1 MIVEAESI
9 AAGSIARVQ
18 VDMVVLATGM
28 VPSTAGRKIPIAAAA
43 YDEDGFFLDGP
54 GIYGAGCVK
63 RPSDVASYRSGCD
76 RGCPQGDPISGGEVI
91 RWKRRLGFTYVGV
104 AA

>member
-1 MIVEAESI
+1 MQRE
-9 AAGSIARVQ
+9 SIARVQ

-28 VPSTAGRKIPIAAAA
+28 VPRLPAKDSVAAAQ

-63 RPSDVASYRSGCD
+63 RPLDVAVIRSGCD
-76 RGCPQGDPISGGEVI
+76 RGCPQGDPVGGGEVI
-91 RWKRRLGFTYVGV
+91 RWKRKSGFTFVGV